1 MKYSIV
7 IPCYNE
13 EDNVEK
19 LINLLSSKSDLY
31 DIEWIMVENGSK
43 DNTRNLLNKICEDKK
58 NFKLVYIDEN
68 QGYGYGITKGLENS
82 NGDYVGWL
90 HADMQVSPDSMIE
103 VIKLNEISKN
113 KKVFYKG
120 SRKNRK
126 FIEHFFTFFMG
137 VYATLVFQKRLYDIG
152 AIPVLFDR
160 ELIKKLGK
168 IPYDFTIETYV
179 YYIAKKENYEIVRF
193 PVYMNERESGLS
205 SWNRGLIS
213 RIKLSWQ
220 LMKGLLK
227 IRLNKKTNGEKI

>member
-1 MKYSIV
+1 MKYSVI

-13 EDNVEK
+13 EENVVK
-19 LINLLSSKSDLY
+19 LINLLLSKSNLY
-31 DIEWIMVENGSK
+31 DIEWIIVENGSK
-43 DNTRNLLNKICEDKK
+43 DNTRGLLNKACENKQ
-58 NFKLVYIDEN
+58 NFKLVYIDKN
-68 QGYGYGITKGLENS
+68 QGYGYGIIKGLENS
-82 NGDYVGWL
+82 SGDYVGWL
-90 HADMQVSPDSMIE
+90 HADMQVSPDSMLEFIQ
-103 VIKLNEISKN
+103 LNEISKN
-113 KKVFYKG
+113 KKIFYKG

-126 FIEHFFTFFMG
+126 YIEYFFTFFMG
-137 VYATLVFQKRLYDIG
+137 VYATLVFQKKLYDIG

-179 YYIAKKENYEIVRF
+179 YYIAKKENYKIVRL

-205 SWNRGLIS
+205 SWNRGFIS

>member
-31 DIEWIMVENGSK
+31 DIEWIIVENGSK
-43 DNTRNLLNKICEDKK
+43 DNTRNLLNKICKDKK

-179 YYIAKKENYEIVRF
+179 YYIAKKEDYEIVRF

-205 SWNRGLIS
+205 SWNRSFIS

-227 IRLNKKTNGEKI
+227 IRLN